1 MEADDPL
8 GNVEFA
14 VLDAV
19 HRGALRSRR
28 TAQRIAVLRDQP
40 AGETIFHE
48 VPRRCEH
55 DGLLRSERNR
65 AGRWYALT
73 APAARDSERIASSGS
88 RCSGCCFGAASGLV
102 RLAFSSLPVRPLSRE
117 GALAASPAAN
127 RANQKRASPCA
138 QIGRAYGSK
147 STQAMLRSHSS
158 AASCGVA
165 TALGSLRRQPS

>member
-1 MEADDPL
+1 MGAGDPL
-8 GNVEFA
+8 GHVEFA

-48 VPRRCEH
+48 VLRRCEH

-73 APAARDSERIASSGS
+73 AA
-88 RCSGCCFGAASGLV
+88 
-102 RLAFSSLPVRPLSRE
+102 
-117 GALAASPAAN
+117 
-127 RANQKRASPCA
+127 
-138 QIGRAYGSK
+138 GRARLRADRKFRVTLLGLL
-147 STQAMLRSHSS
+147 LRSCVR
-158 AASCGVA
+158 A
-165 TALGSLRRQPS
+165 RPSRV